1 LPQTARAA
9 GRNLRRAGVF
19 VNDKA
24 ADILDVRAA
33 ALSCPRIIRG
43 TFPPLAEKP
52 EREKTDAT
60 SPMIEESRK
69 SSLSAYAA
77 GYGLVRDK

>member
-1 LPQTARAA
+1 
-9 GRNLRRAGVF
+9 

-33 ALSCPRIIRG
+33 ALSCPRVIRG
-43 TFPPLAEKP
+43 TFPPLAENP

-60 SPMIEESRK
+60 SPIDVEGRK
-69 SSLSAYAA
+69 SGPSAYAA
-77 GYGLVRDK
+77 AYGPVRVK

>member
-1 LPQTARAA
+1 
-9 GRNLRRAGVF
+9 

-43 TFPPLAEKP
+43 TFPPLAENP

-60 SPMIEESRK
+60 SPIDVEGRK
-69 SSLSAYAA
+69 SGPSAYDAA
-77 GYGLVRDK
+77 YGLVRGK

>member
-1 LPQTARAA
+1 
-9 GRNLRRAGVF
+9 

-24 ADILDVRAA
+24 ADTLDVRAA

-43 TFPPLAEKP
+43 AFPPLAEKS

-60 SPMIEESRK
+60 SPIDEESRK
-69 SSLSAYAA
+69 SGLSAYAA
-77 GYGLVRDK
+77 AYGPVRLK

>member
-1 LPQTARAA
+1 LPQTTRAA
-9 GRNLRRAGVF
+9 GRNLRRAKYL

-24 ADILDVRAA
+24 ADMLDVRAA

-43 TFPPLAEKP
+43 AFPPLAEKP

-60 SPMIEESRK
+60 SPIDEESRK
-69 SSLSAYAA
+69 SGLSAYAA
-77 GYGLVRDK
+77 AYGPVRGK

>member
-1 LPQTARAA
+1 VPQGATCV
-9 GRNLRRAGVF
+9 GLDIL

-43 TFPPLAEKP
+43 TFPPLSEKP

-60 SPMIEESRK
+60 SPLMRK
-69 SSLSAYAA
+69 A
-77 GYGLVRDK
+77 GNPA